1 MKIKITN
8 KIEERINEYQKLY
21 GSSRKWFADKMGMSS
36 SRMYQ
41 LLKADNMNIDVLAK
55 FAIVLECRL
64 DDLVDYEEIK

>member
-8 KIEERINEYQKLY
+8 KIEDKINEYQRKY

-55 FAIVLECRL
+55 FAIVLECKL
-64 DDLVDYEEIK
+64 DDLIEYIEIK